1 MDRPSNP
8 SAFSSFAVTCL
19 FVNSPFTLSAGD
31 CNPQSV
37 DLYYLYG
44 LSLLENAIASNGVL
58 GKTEEQP
65 AEEEEEPG
73 RQ

>member
-1 MDRPSNP
+1 MDRLSNP
-8 SAFSSFAVTCL
+8 SVFSGFTVTYL
-19 FVNSPFTLSAGD
+19 LTMPFTLSAGE

-65 AEEEEEPG
+65 AEEEEDPG